1 MITNN
6 QLSKNDKIKISFSL
20 ILMFLDVII
29 FLVLH
34 GTSNLYFVKQINNS
48 IQLIPSFNGI
58 NWKNKFINGYLVDI
72 LWIFSFNLLISIYKK
87 RIYQSF
93 VLITAITLEILQFVF
108 KRLGTFDL
116 IDIIIYS
123 FISVLFIINIK
134 KPT

>member
-1 MITNN
+1 
-6 QLSKNDKIKISFSL
+6 
-20 ILMFLDVII
+20 MFLDVII